1 MKARKTLKHQE
12 LCVASPTPHPSVHHL
27 HRLVRPRSVMEVIK
41 QIGQR
46 FKVEPAEIKKVR
58 RRISLCPL
66 KRVAV
71 PH

>member
-12 LCVASPTPHPSVHHL
+12 LCVPLPVSPPPSDEL
-27 HRLVRPRSVMEVIK
+27 SDSPSRSRSVMEVIK

-58 RRISLCPL
+58 NRFARS
-66 KRVAV
+66 AV
-71 PH
+71 RQSR